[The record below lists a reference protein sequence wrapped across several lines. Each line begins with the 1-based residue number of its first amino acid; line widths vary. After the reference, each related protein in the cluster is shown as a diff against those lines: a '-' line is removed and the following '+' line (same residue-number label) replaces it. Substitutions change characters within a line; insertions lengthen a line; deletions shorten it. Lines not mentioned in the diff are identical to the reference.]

1 MNKSRQ
7 KELTRTYKMAMPPTG
22 IFTIKNIA
30 TGKTLLEGSR
40 NLTGA
45 MNRHRFEL
53 RQGVH
58 RNRALQADWQCYGEA
73 GFAFEIVERI
83 EQKAEA
89 DFDYAAE
96 LTVLSDLWREK
107 RPLGAENS
115 YL

>member
-1 MNKSRQ
+1 MTESRQ
-7 KELTRTYKMAMPPTG
+7 KTLKQAYKLAMPPMG
-22 IFTIKNIA
+22 IYALRNIA
-30 TGKTLLEGSR
+30 TGRTLFDGSR

-45 MNRHRFEL
+45 LNRHRFEL

-58 RNRALQADWQCYGEA
+58 RNRALQADWQRYGEA

-96 LTVLSDLWREK
+96 LAVLLELWREK
-107 RPLGAENS
+107 LPLGAENS